1 VETQTD
7 GIFLAGACIGPRDIP
22 ESVAQGSAA
31 AAKLATL
38 FSQDTLITDPLTAVV
53 DAARC
58 VGCFLCQEVCP
69 FNAIDSLV
77 TDTRTVAVVNEGLC
91 KGCGLCVADCRGGAI
106 KLRGFSDQQ
115 LLAEVSALW
124 R

>member
-1 VETQTD
+1 
-7 GIFLAGACIGPRDIP
+7 
-22 ESVAQGSAA
+22 
-31 AAKLATL
+31 
-38 FSQDTLITDPLTAVV
+38 
-53 DAARC
+53 
-58 VGCFLCQEVCP
+58 
-69 FNAIDSLV
+69 
-77 TDTRTVAVVNEGLC
+77 VVNEGLC